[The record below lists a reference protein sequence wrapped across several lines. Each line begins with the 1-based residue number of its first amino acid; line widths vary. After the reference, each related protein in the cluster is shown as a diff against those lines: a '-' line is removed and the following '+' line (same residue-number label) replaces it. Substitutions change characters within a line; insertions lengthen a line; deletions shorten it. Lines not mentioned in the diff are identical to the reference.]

1 MFAVTFARPG
11 DSDVLDWTSA
21 TLESPGDGDVVIDVV
36 AAGIN
41 NADLLQRRGH
51 YRVPAGASPVLGLEV
66 SGVIAWVGADVV
78 GWSVGD
84 PVCALLA
91 GGGYAEQV
99 VVSAD
104 QLLPV
109 PDGVALTD
117 AAALPEAACTVYSN
131 LAMTARLRAGQTL
144 LVHGGGSGIGT
155 MAIQWAKAIGA
166 TVIVTAG
173 SAGKLERCLELGAD
187 VAVDYRNDDFVERTK
202 SVTGGRGADVIL
214 DIVGADYL
222 DRNLD
227 TLAADGHLVVI
238 GSTGSAQPPRL
249 DLGALMAKRATISA
263 TTLRARPHEQ
273 KAAIIAEVTR
283 NVWPLLDS
291 GRIRPVVDAVFPMD
305 HAAEGHDLLA
315 AGGAFGKV
323 LLTPPRHLLRSET

>member
-1 MFAVTFARPG
+1 MFAVTSARPG
-11 DSDVLDWTSA
+11 DSDVLGWGRVE
-21 TLESPGDGDVVIDVV
+21 LESPGQGDVVIDVA

-41 NADLLQRRGH
+41 NADLLQRRGL
-51 YRVPAGASPVLGLEV
+51 YRVPAGASSVLGLEV
-66 SGVIAWVGADVV
+66 SGVVSRVGIDVT
-78 GWSVGD
+78 GWKVGD
-84 PVCALLA
+84 RVCALLS

-109 PDGVALTD
+109 PEGVTLID
-117 AAALPEAACTVYSN
+117 AAALPEAVCTVYSN

-155 MAIQWAKAIGA
+155 MAIQWAKAVGA
-166 TVIVTAG
+166 TVVVTAG
-173 SAGKLERCLELGAD
+173 SAAKLDRCLELGAD
-187 VAVDYRNDDFVERTK
+187 VAVDYHTGDFVEQTK
-202 SVTGGRGADVIL
+202 AATGGRGADVIL

-222 DRNLD
+222 SRNLD
-227 TLAADGHLVVI
+227 ALAADGHLVVI
-238 GSTGSAQPPRL
+238 GSAGAAEPPRL

-263 TTLRARPHEQ
+263 TTLRARPHGQ
-273 KAAIIAEVTR
+273 KAAIVARVTR
-283 NVWPLLDS
+283 DVWPLIGS

-305 HAAEGHDLLA
+305 RAAEGHDLLA

-323 LLTPPRHLLRSET
+323 LLTPPTR

>member
-11 DSDVLDWTSA
+11 ATEVLDW
-21 TLESPGDGDVVIDVV
+21 SPAALDAAGAGDVVIDVA

-41 NADLLQRRGH
+41 NADLLQRRGL

-66 SGVIAWVGADVV
+66 SGVIAEVGADVT

-84 PVCALLA
+84 RVCALLS

-104 QLLPV
+104 LLLPV
-109 PDGVALTD
+109 PDTLDLAE
-117 AAALPEAACTVYSN
+117 AAGLPEAVCTVYSN
-131 LAMTARLRAGQTL
+131 LAMTARLTSGQTL

-155 MAIQWAKAIGA
+155 IAIQWAKALGA

-173 SAGKLERCLELGAD
+173 SAGKLERCRDLGAD
-187 VAVDYRNDDFVERTK
+187 VTIDYRTDDFVELTRAATQ
-202 SVTGGRGADVIL
+202 GRGADVIL

-222 DRNLD
+222 ARNLD
-227 TLAADGHLVVI
+227 ALADGGHLVVI
-238 GSTGSAQPPRL
+238 GNRGAAEPPRL
-249 DLGALMAKRATISA
+249 NLGALMAKRATISA
-263 TTLRARPHEQ
+263 TTLRSRPHEQ
-273 KAAIIAEVTR
+273 KATIVAEVR
-283 NVWPLLDS
+283 REVWPLIEA
-291 GRIRPVVDAVFPMD
+291 GRIRPVIDSVFDMR
-305 HAAEGHDLLA
+305 HAAEGHDLLE

-323 LLTPPRHLLRSET
+323 LLTPSPAH